1 MPCSLARAL
10 KPSVFC
16 QALVFVKS
24 RQQHQSPVA
33 DCKLWDV
40 SHFYIMI
47 RTGESKQKPNRAKD
61 VSAAD
66 LPVGHCIASQQYV
79 PVYSS
84 WLLATNC
91 EMSLADKPP
100 PPNSVL
106 CPQAG
111 NLLHAISL
119 RKCGLYQ
126 CSSQIDFALSGS
138 AELVGCLVL
147 GKREK
152 NETKTKRDR

>member
-100 PPNSVL
+100 PQFCTLPSGWQFTACNLVEKMWSLLVFVTDRL
-106 CPQAG
+106 CFVWICRASWMLGAG
-111 NLLHAISL
+111 
-119 RKCGLYQ
+119 K
-126 CSSQIDFALSGS
+126 
-138 AELVGCLVL
+138 E
-147 GKREK
+147 GKK
-152 NETKTKRDR
+152 